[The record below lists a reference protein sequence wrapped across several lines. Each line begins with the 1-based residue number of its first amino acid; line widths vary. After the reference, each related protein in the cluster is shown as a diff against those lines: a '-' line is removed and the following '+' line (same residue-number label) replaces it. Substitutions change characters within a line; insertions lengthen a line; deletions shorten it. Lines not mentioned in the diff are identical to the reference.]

1 MNLSAGFVPGVVSG
15 TPMSFKFA
23 PYWAIKSASQ
33 LALASYWDKLAAGR
47 RFPAFTE
54 LKLEPGIHD
63 PRQLVAWNVEGEG
76 RLRKFRALYQGEN
89 VAEAFN
95 SAWAGKTME
104 QVVPMSLRRITL
116 DAANECA
123 TSGCIVYSIFSTIDA
138 NDTRVD
144 CHRML
149 LPFGRDGSKVEQLL
163 ASLQLTITQGRSKV
177 LNHFQIQADVQFEAK
192 IKQGFTSSDPAVA
205 EAADGKEPNG
215 NKRRATRRNVKR
227 AAKISFAEKSM
238 TCMVR
243 NVSATGAAIEG
254 ANLGEIPDSFKLVL
268 EMETAAR
275 CCAVVWRKEKQ
286 IGVEFR

>member
-1 MNLSAGFVPGVVSG
+1 
-15 TPMSFKFA
+15 MSFKFA
-23 PYWAIKSASQ
+23 PHWAIKSASQ
-33 LALASYWDKLAAGR
+33 LALASYWDRLAGGR

-116 DAANECA
+116 DAARECA

-144 CHRML
+144 CQRLL
-149 LPFGRDGSKVEQLL
+149 LPFGRDDAKVQQIL
-163 ASLQLTITQGRSKV
+163 ASLQLTVTQGRRRV
-177 LNHFQIQADVQFEAK
+177 VNHFEMQADVLFEGK
-192 IKQGFTSSDPAVA
+192 IKQGFTASSTDPAIA
-205 EAADGKEPNG
+205 GATGG
-215 NKRRATRRNVKR
+215 NKRRAARRNVKR
-227 AAKISFAEKSM
+227 AAQISFARKSV

-243 NVSATGAAIEG
+243 NVSATGAAIEA
-254 ANLGEIPDSFKLVL
+254 ANLAAIPDSFTLVL

-275 CCAVVWRKEKQ
+275 RCAVVWRKATQ

>member
-1 MNLSAGFVPGVVSG
+1 
-15 TPMSFKFA
+15 MSFKFA
-23 PYWAIKSASQ
+23 PHWAIKSASQ
-33 LALASYWDKLAAGR
+33 LALANCWDRLAGGR

-63 PRQLVAWNVEGEG
+63 PGQLVAWNVEGEG

-95 SAWAGKTME
+95 SAWAGKTMD

-163 ASLQLTITQGRSKV
+163 ASLQLTVTQGRSKV
-177 LNHFQIQADVQFEAK
+177 LNHFQIQADIQLEAK
-192 IKQGFTSSDPAVA
+192 ITSGFTAPDPAVTK
-205 EAADGKEPNG
+205 AADDKTPHG
-215 NKRRATRRNVKR
+215 NNRRAKRRDVKR
-227 AAKISFAEKSM
+227 AAKISFAKKSM

-243 NVSATGAAIEG
+243 NVSATGAAIEA
-254 ANLGEIPDSFKLVL
+254 ANLAEIPDSFKLVL

-275 CCAVVWRKEKQ
+275 RCAVVWRKNNQ
-286 IGVEFR
+286 IGVAFK

>member
-1 MNLSAGFVPGVVSG
+1 
-15 TPMSFKFA
+15 MSFKFA
-23 PYWAIKSASQ
+23 PHWAIKSASQ
-33 LALASYWDKLAAGR
+33 LALASYWDGLAAGR
-47 RFPAFTE
+47 RFPAFAE

-89 VAEAFN
+89 VAEVFN

-116 DAANECA
+116 DAAKECA

-144 CHRML
+144 CQRLL
-149 LPFGRDGSKVEQLL
+149 LPFGRDGMKVEQML
-163 ASLQLTITQGRSKV
+163 ASLQLTVTQGRARV
-177 LNHFQIQADVQFEAK
+177 LNHFEMQADVLFEGK
-192 IKQGFTSSDPAVA
+192 IKQGFTATKKDPAIA
-205 EAADGKEPNG
+205 TAADG
-215 NKRRATRRNVKR
+215 NKRRSARRNVKR
-227 AAKISFAEKSM
+227 AAKISFARQSL

-243 NVSATGAAIEG
+243 NVSATGAAIEA
-254 ANLGEIPDSFKLVL
+254 ANLAEIPDSFKLVM

-275 CCAVVWRKEKQ
+275 RCAVVWRKKTQ

>member
-1 MNLSAGFVPGVVSG
+1 
-15 TPMSFKFA
+15 MSFEFA
-23 PYWAIKSASQ
+23 PHGAIKSASQ

-47 RFPAFTE
+47 RFPTFTE

-63 PRQLVAWNVEGEG
+63 PGQLVAWNVEGEG

-95 SAWAGKTME
+95 SAWAGKTMD

-123 TSGCIVYSIFSTIDA
+123 SSGCIVYSIFSTIDA
-138 NDTRVD
+138 NDMRVD

-149 LPFGRDGSKVEQLL
+149 LPFGSDGSKVEQLL
-163 ASLQLTITQGRSKV
+163 ASLQLTVTQGRSKV
-177 LNHFQIQADVQFEAK
+177 LNHFQLQADVQLEVK
-192 IKQGFTSSDPAVA
+192 IRQGFTGADAA
-205 EAADGKEPNG
+205 TTGAADG
-215 NKRRATRRNVKR
+215 NKRRAARREVKR
-227 AAKISFAEKSM
+227 AARISFAKKSM

-243 NVSATGAAIEG
+243 NVSATGAAIEA
-254 ANLGEIPDSFKLVL
+254 ANLEQIPDSFKLVL

-275 CCAVVWRKEKQ
+275 RCAVVWRKKKQ